1 MARLR
6 PVSYSTLDMA
16 GLAVR
21 GVRDR
26 RVCPSHRRLARQFV
40 DEHGPRSGCARTG
53 AVRAPTGRRWDFDTP
68 LRWGDSP
75 WVILEGC
82 QDLGDGPFQCPPKRC
97 RFQSAHKT
105 KGHRCKGSY
114 FVW

>member
-68 LRWGDSP
+68 LRWGGLP
-75 WVILEGC
+75 
-82 QDLGDGPFQCPPKRC
+82 LGNSRGLSGFGRRPISMPAK
-97 RFQSAHKT
+97 K
-105 KGHRCKGSY
+105 
-114 FVW
+114 V